1 MKMLVLLVLLAAL
14 PAAVPDISGVWKVDG
29 AIQDN
34 PVTPTCTLKQTEAKL
49 SGSCKMDSDQVSD
62 LSDVTGEVKGKDVT
76 WQFSLKYEGT
86 TYTLTFNGT
95 LDSETSMKGSITVN
109 PSDTDGDFT
118 AKKQ

>member
-1 MKMLVLLVLLAAL
+1 MKMLVLLVLLTAL
-14 PAAVPDISGVWKVDG
+14 PAAVPDVSGVWKMDG
-29 AIQDN
+29 AVDDN
-34 PVTPTCTLKQTEAKL
+34 PVTPTCTLKQAEPKI
-49 SGSCKMDSDQVSD
+49 SGSCKMDSDQASD

-95 LDSETSMKGSITVN
+95 LDSESSMKGSISVN
-109 PSDTDGDFT
+109 PSDAGGDFT